1 VEDRSHTSNALAF
14 LQARAPAYGGAVHYR
29 DTPRAVTGG
38 NLVTAPGSAPASFAV
53 AVLRLV
59 ASDRDAAIAA
69 YEAML
74 GAEHAAR
81 NGTGNL

>member
-1 VEDRSHTSNALAF
+1 M
-14 LQARAPAYGGAVHYR
+14 
-29 DTPRAVTGG
+29 TGG

-74 GAEHAAR
+74 GAEHAAG